1 MDMNPNVKIIALDR
15 FSQYQLIGSD
25 PSIDSKTIACSKPE
39 MRHVEII
46 KTDGIDSTLP
56 SRLTIVKATRAMQKE
71 RKKLASKRILETT
84 YRSSDNF
91 SGNPATAKGILRRAR
106 QISVVDK
113 IKMMRRKA
121 LLGSLIEVSKM

>member
-46 KTDGIDSTLP
+46 KTE
-56 SRLTIVKATRAMQKE
+56 SR
-71 RKKLASKRILETT
+71 
-84 YRSSDNF
+84 
-91 SGNPATAKGILRRAR
+91 
-106 QISVVDK
+106 
-113 IKMMRRKA
+113 
-121 LLGSLIEVSKM
+121 